1 MSFDYT
7 CPREELVDDYEA
19 PLFEETSAIRWA
31 HNNIPRFGHTS
42 EMSALIEGSEEDGL
56 DYVWG
61 MIASSI
67 AIFATFTVWLLIILI
82 LRCLGPQR
90 VGMWSG
96 MIRPLPPEP
105 IRPNEGEQ
113 INSKETEGQVP
124 SDQQNI
130 HTEESSADSG
140 DADDDSSGHDMNDAD
155 EFEQRHA
162 EWIKLE
168 RRHNTYLTAAR
179 GMAVFSCLA
188 IIINAILLGVKG

>member
-1 MSFDYT
+1 M
-7 CPREELVDDYEA
+7 DDYEA

-42 EMSALIEGSEEDGL
+42 NLTALIEGSEDDGL
-56 DYVWG
+56 DYVRG

-96 MIRPLPPEP
+96 MIQPLPPEP
-105 IRPNEGEQ
+105 IRPSDEEQ
-113 INSKETEGQVP
+113 IIVDSKETEGQVP
-124 SDQQNI
+124 SESNRAGDQQNI
-130 HTEESSADSG
+130 LTEESSADRG
-140 DADDDSSGHDMNDAD
+140 DADDGSSGNDMKGDD

-162 EWIKLE
+162 EWIQLE